1 MSEAGIVRSE
11 SPPGGAE
18 GQMTDQDV
26 YIGVCTCVR
35 VCTFSG
41 P

>member
-26 YIGVCTCVR
+26 YIGVYV
-35 VCTFSG
+35 SG
-41 P
+41 PSLNTLI